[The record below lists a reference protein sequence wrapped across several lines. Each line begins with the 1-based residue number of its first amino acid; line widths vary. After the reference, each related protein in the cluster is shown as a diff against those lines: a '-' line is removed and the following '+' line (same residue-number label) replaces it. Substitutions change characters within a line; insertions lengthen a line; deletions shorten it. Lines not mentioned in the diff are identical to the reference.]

1 MILFLHGADTFRAH
15 QKLKEIQ
22 EKYQEAYPR
31 ALQHVR
37 DFDCTEAK
45 LDEAKSALETISM
58 FERKKLLIFRNVF
71 QESAFE
77 ELLSEKKKQL
87 TESEYHVVVVI
98 ETGEIKTKSANPL
111 YQWLKK
117 NAKQQEFLP
126 LSPSKVKMWIEQE
139 FQRYNLRA
147 TPRAQE
153 ELARA
158 GGNNLWQLTQEIR
171 KIASW
176 KKSEP
181 ASPVKEAEVAMLVQP
196 KVEADIFG
204 TIDAI
209 AQKNKKQALALLYR
223 HLQKGESPH
232 YLFTM
237 LVYQFRTI
245 LQIRD
250 MIERKFSY
258 EIMLQKTK
266 LHPYV
271 LKKGLRVSQGFSAQ
285 ELRGVYENLFTLDQN
300 LKTGKVEPAGAFDLL
315 VATL

>member
-22 EKYQEAYPR
+22 EKYQVTYPR
-31 ALQHVR
+31 AIHVR
-37 DFDCTEAK
+37 EFDCLEAELEEAK
-45 LDEAKSALETISM
+45 NAVETISM
-58 FERKKLLIFRNVF
+58 FERGKLLIFRNVF
-71 QESAFE
+71 QASAFE
-77 ELLSEKKKQL
+77 EFLFEKKKQL
-87 TESEYHVVVVI
+87 AESEHHIVLVI
-98 ETGEIKTKSANPL
+98 ETGEIKAKGANSL
-111 YQWLKK
+111 YHWLKK

-126 LSPSKVKMWIEQE
+126 LSPSKVRVWIEQE
-139 FQRYNLRA
+139 LQRYNLRA

-158 GGNNLWQLTQEIR
+158 GGNNLWQLAQEIK
-171 KIASW
+171 KIAAW
-176 KKSEP
+176 KRSEL
-181 ASPVKEAEVAMLVQP
+181 ASQVKESEVALLVHS
-196 KVEADIFG
+196 KVEADIFA

-209 AQKNKKQALALLYR
+209 AQKNKKQALGLLYR

-232 YLFTM
+232 YLFIM

-250 MIERKFSY
+250 MEERKFSY
-258 EIMLQKTK
+258 EAMLQKTK

-271 LKKGLRVSQGFSAQ
+271 LKKGLRVSQNFTLS
-285 ELRGVYENLFTLDQN
+285 ELKGVYENLFTLDHD
-300 LKTGKVEPAGAFDLL
+300 LKTGKMEPAGAFDLL

>member
-1 MILFLHGADTFRAH
+1 MILFLHGADTYRAH

-22 EKYQEAYPR
+22 EKYQATYPR
-31 ALQHVR
+31 AIHVR
-37 DFDCTEAK
+37 DFDCLEAK
-45 LDEAKSALETISM
+45 LEEAKSAVETISM

-71 QESAFE
+71 QESALE
-77 ELLSEKKKQL
+77 EFLFEKKKQL
-87 TESEYHVVVVI
+87 AESEYHIIVLV
-98 ETGEIKTKSANPL
+98 ETGEIRGKGANPL

-126 LSPSKVKMWIEQE
+126 FSPSKVKIWIEQE

-153 ELARA
+153 ELAREA
-158 GGNNLWQLTQEIR
+158 GNNLWQLNQEIK
-171 KIASW
+171 KIAAW
-176 KKSEP
+176 KRSEGS
-181 ASPVKEAEVAMLVQP
+181 SPVKESEVALLVHS
-196 KVEADIFG
+196 KVEADIFA

-209 AQKNKKQALALLYR
+209 AQKNKKQALGLLYR

-250 MIERKFSY
+250 MLERKFSY
-258 EIMLQKTK
+258 DSMLQKTK

-271 LKKGLRVSQGFSAQ
+271 LKKGLRVSQNFTLS
-285 ELRGVYENLFTLDQN
+285 ELKGVYENLFTLDTD
-300 LKTGKVEPAGAFDLL
+300 LKTGKIEPAGAFDLL

>member
-1 MILFLHGADTFRAH
+1 MFLHGADTFRAH

-22 EKYQEAYPR
+22 EKYQATYPR
-31 ALQHVR
+31 AIHVR
-37 DFDCTEAK
+37 DFDCLEAK
-45 LDEAKSALETISM
+45 LEEAKSAVETISM

-77 ELLSEKKKQL
+77 EFLFEKKKQL
-87 TESEYHVVVVI
+87 AESEYHVVVVI
-98 ETGEIKTKSANPL
+98 ETGEIKAKSASPL
-111 YQWLKK
+111 YQWLRK

-126 LSPSKVKMWIEQE
+126 LSPSKVRMWIEQE

-158 GGNNLWQLTQEIR
+158 GGNNLWQLAQEIK
-171 KIASW
+171 KIAAW
-176 KKSEP
+176 KKSEGS
-181 ASPVKEAEVAMLVQP
+181 SPVKESEVALLVRS
-196 KVEADIFG
+196 KIEADIFA
-204 TIDAI
+204 TIDEI
-209 AQKNKKQALALLYR
+209 AQKNKKQALGLLYR
-223 HLQKGESPH
+223 HLQKGESPY
-232 YLFTM
+232 YLLTM
-237 LVYQFRTI
+237 LVFQFRTI

-250 MIERKFSY
+250 MAERKLPY
-258 EIMLQKTK
+258 ESMLQKTK

-271 LKKGLRVSQGFSAQ
+271 LKKGLRVSQNFSLG
-285 ELRGVYENLFTLDQN
+285 ELKGIYENLFALDQD

>member
-1 MILFLHGADTFRAH
+1 MILFLHGADTYRAH

-22 EKYQEAYPR
+22 EKYQKTYPR
-31 ALQHVR
+31 ALQNMR
-37 DFDCTEAK
+37 DFDCLEAK
-45 LDEAKSALETISM
+45 LDEAKSAVETISM

-71 QESAFE
+71 QASAFE
-77 ELLSEKKKQL
+77 EFLLEKKKQL
-87 TESEYHVVVVI
+87 AESEYHVVVVV
-98 ETGEIKTKSANPL
+98 EMGEVKAKSVRPL

-126 LSPSKVKMWIEQE
+126 LAPSKVKAWIEQE

-153 ELARA
+153 ELAREA
-158 GGNNLWQLTQEIR
+158 GNNLWLLAQEIR

-176 KKSEP
+176 KRSEP
-181 ASPVKEAEVAMLVQP
+181 ASQVKESDVALLVRS
-196 KVEADIFG
+196 KVEADIFA
-204 TIDAI
+204 TIDSI
-209 AQKNKKQALALLYR
+209 AQKNRKQALGLLYR
-223 HLQKGESPH
+223 HLEKGESPY
-232 YLFTM
+232 YLLTM

-250 MIERKFSY
+250 MAERKFSY
-258 EIMLQKTK
+258 DAMLQKTK

-271 LKKGLRVSQGFSAQ
+271 LKKGLRVSQNFSMQ
-285 ELRGVYENLFTLDQN
+285 ELKYIYENLFALDQD
-300 LKTGKVEPAGAFDLL
+300 LKTGKLEPAGAFDLL